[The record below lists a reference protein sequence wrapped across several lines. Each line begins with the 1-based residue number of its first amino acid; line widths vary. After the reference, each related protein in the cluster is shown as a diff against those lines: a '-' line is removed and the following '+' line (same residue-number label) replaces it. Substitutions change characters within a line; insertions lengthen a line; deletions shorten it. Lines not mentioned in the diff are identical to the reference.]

1 VKFEVRN
8 SKSETSVRRT
18 PAATRRTPLSRFG
31 AAFTLIEI
39 LLAVT
44 VFSIVMVAINTVF
57 YSALRLRNK
66 TAEAFDRALPLQRA
80 LAVMKRDLANIVAPG
95 GTFSGTLQSTILG
108 TAPSL
113 SSSTSSSGTSSSSTS
128 QTSSSGTPVTAI
140 PIPGAAESSPFFYTS
155 TGALED
161 TTPWADIQQVSYVL
175 MPPTNG
181 LAAGKDLVRCVT
193 RNLLPVTTPDPP
205 EQERLLGSVQD
216 IFFLFYD
223 GLQWQ
228 NVWDSTQTTNTLP
241 QAIKVLIQLLPDEGQ
256 QLAPPPVQL
265 VVPLYV
271 QGRTNQATQT
281 SGGGL

>member
-1 VKFEVRN
+1 
-8 SKSETSVRRT
+8 
-18 PAATRRTPLSRFG
+18 
-31 AAFTLIEI
+31 
-39 LLAVT
+39 VT
-44 VFSIVMVAINTVF
+44 IFSIVMVAINTVF

-95 GTFSGTLQSTILG
+95 GTLSGTLQSTILG
-108 TAPSL
+108 TAPS
-113 SSSTSSSGTSSSSTS
+113 SSS
-128 QTSSSGTPVTAI
+128 QTSSNGTPVTAI